1 MKFIK
6 SRHYLI
12 DTDIV
17 ILTKL
22 FDQLKKV
29 GITDYDQLI
38 KRLNQLNI
46 VSFDDLLEYLSD
58 FKCDDKVAVMGEMV
72 LERLRM
78 AVYDRDAV
86 LTSSNEV
93 GMYLTDKLAN
103 RKQEE
108 LWAIYIDNSN
118 HIIAEKCLFR
128 GTLDKSVAHPREIFR
143 WALIYACAGV
153 FVVHNHPSGKLVPS
167 KSDLELTKLLHSAS
181 DMLHIDF
188 LDHFIVGKG
197 HYLSMREHQLF

>member
-1 MKFIK
+1 MKIMK
-6 SRHYLI
+6 SKHYLI
-12 DTDIV
+12 NTDMELLNTLFGQLQEEGITELGQ
-17 ILTKL
+17 LTK
-22 FDQLKKV
+22 K
-29 GITDYDQLI
+29 I
-38 KRLNQLNI
+38 KRLGLNN
-46 VSFDDLLEYLSD
+46 FNDLLKYLSGANCPENIAIISED
-58 FKCDDKVAVMGEMV
+58 L

-78 AVYDRDAV
+78 ASFDRDDV

-108 LWAIYIDNSN
+108 LWAFYIDNSN

-143 WALIYACAGV
+143 WAVIYPCAGI
-153 FVVHNHPSGKLVPS
+153 FVVHNHPSGNLIPS
-167 KSDLELTKLLHSAS
+167 QSDLELTKMLQKAS
-181 DMLHIDF
+181 EMMHVDF

-197 HYLSMREHQLF
+197 RYLSMREHQLF